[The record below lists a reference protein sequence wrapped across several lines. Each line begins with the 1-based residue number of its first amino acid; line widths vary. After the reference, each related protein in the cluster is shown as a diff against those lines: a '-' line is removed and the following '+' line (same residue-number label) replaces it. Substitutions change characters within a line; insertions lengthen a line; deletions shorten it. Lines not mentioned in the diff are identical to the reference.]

1 MMYKSNVQ
9 TKSLY
14 WGEASSIAQSESAR
28 IESQASFLEETIG
41 DVTERGG
48 LLEKGPG
55 LITSDADPKE
65 DKDVVLLKKNIIQNL
80 QK

>member
-48 LLEKGPG
+48 LLDKDKEHPSGEAEE
-55 LITSDADPKE
+55 TE
-65 DKDVVLLKKNIIQNL
+65 DKDVVLLKKRITSNL
-80 QK
+80 EK